1 MFVEGRKRERERV
14 RKGGEGREGGGRG
27 HECREEGE
35 GKQEG
40 RKAGFF
46 LKEAELSPY
55 LCSLS

>member
-1 MFVEGRKRERERV
+1 M
-14 RKGGEGREGGGRG
+14 REGGGRG

-46 LKEAELSPY
+46 IPEGG
-55 LCSLS
+55 